1 MKAKAADFLVY
12 DEVNQIYRE
21 NPEQAVRDDVE
32 KHYWLHVC
40 RTVAK
45 DWRLYLMLIPM
56 LLVFLFWRYFPMYEL
71 LGCFKVSDE
80 VKPVAEQLFAGFSN
94 FKVLLVGDGSKT
106 TEFWRAMRNT
116 FLLSFY
122 GLCFGFPMPIILA
135 LFFNEIKS
143 NIARSVY
150 QVMTYLPKFMS
161 TVVMTSLV
169 TMLVKQ
175 GSLTSNMGIVSQLL
189 CNLGLISQ
197 EVAQGGLLNQ
207 PGFFRAIYQIS
218 GIWKSAGYDSIV
230 FFAAIIAISPTSYE
244 AAQIDGAGK
253 MAQMKYVVLPSI
265 LSTIV
270 IMLITRIGSL
280 LNIGYEKV
288 LLLYNTNTYVTA
300 DVVSTFAQRYGMA
313 GAAKGIASA
322 AEMMNNV
329 VGMLLVIGANTI
341 ARKAS
346 DVSLYSSWAVDET
359 RISSFWS
366 NYGKKQKNTPLRS
379 PEQLREISDYYKL
392 NTKAVDDLVTANAEN
407 APEVSKEELEKY
419 RSKSG
424 LHLPRWLKVVLL
436 KAWFAGAA
444 CFFIFWG
451 LGIYL
456 PNLLDMMLVFGIS
469 LGLVTDLLVNNVLR
483 FLSTVPGEN
492 DEWMMFPKKGMI
504 AFFLNILYAFVL
516 LFCVYAFYQVINTVI
531 VSVTGRTDTV
541 PLGVEPVLFGLF
553 YMGFDLLFV
562 GMKHLGRRI
571 LADAMASAKGKE
583 G

>member
-1 MKAKAADFLVY
+1 MAAKAADFLVY
-12 DEVNQIYRE
+12 DKAAGVYRE

-32 KHYWLHVC
+32 KHAWRHVGV
-40 RTVAK
+40 TILK
-45 DWRLYLMLIPM
+45 DWRLYLMLVPM
-56 LLVFLFWRYFPMYEL
+56 LLVFLLWRYLPMYEL
-71 LGCFKVSDE
+71 LGCFKVADE
-80 VKPVAEQLFAGFSN
+80 VLPVADQYFSGFSY
-94 FKVLLVGDGSKT
+94 FKSLLLGTDAPN
-106 TEFWRAMRNT
+106 FWRALRNT

-175 GSLTSNMGIVSQLL
+175 GSLTSNMGIISQLL
-189 CNLGLISQ
+189 CNLGLISK

-207 PGFFRAIYQIS
+207 PGFFRSIYQIS
-218 GIWKSAGYDSIV
+218 GIWEAAGYDSIV

-329 VGMLLVIGANTI
+329 IGMLLVIGANTI

-346 DVSLYSSWAVDET
+346 DVSLY
-359 RISSFWS
+359 
-366 NYGKKQKNTPLRS
+366 
-379 PEQLREISDYYKL
+379 
-392 NTKAVDDLVTANAEN
+392 
-407 APEVSKEELEKY
+407 
-419 RSKSG
+419 
-424 LHLPRWLKVVLL
+424 
-436 KAWFAGAA
+436 
-444 CFFIFWG
+444 
-451 LGIYL
+451 
-456 PNLLDMMLVFGIS
+456 
-469 LGLVTDLLVNNVLR
+469 
-483 FLSTVPGEN
+483 
-492 DEWMMFPKKGMI
+492 
-504 AFFLNILYAFVL
+504 
-516 LFCVYAFYQVINTVI
+516 
-531 VSVTGRTDTV
+531 
-541 PLGVEPVLFGLF
+541 
-553 YMGFDLLFV
+553 
-562 GMKHLGRRI
+562 
-571 LADAMASAKGKE
+571 
-583 G
+583 